1 MKINIIGSDAER
13 RAGLKT
19 LLHRIAR
26 QAQFTEA
33 KDWRQ
38 SRSALKRSTPD
49 MIVIDWAPDLRTG
62 DLQTVLDDAPRV
74 PAAVMIDRCGA
85 ALVYALMNAGAMGV
99 IPRALDPI
107 LILRALEMALVG
119 GHYIPAD
126 IVDPELTREI
136 TARRAQEA
144 AKQLHT
150 IRHHATLSPRQ
161 QQIMR
166 CVHMGSTNKMIAK
179 TLGISEGTV
188 KIHLASIFQQLGA
201 TNRAAAVAIYNDV
214 QNSHLEILR
223 GGDEPPPL
231 RVFSGQ
237 PGIIP
242 LRRSRTR
249 YPSLL
254 DNDAAALPI
263 AAEPESSF

>member
-19 LLHRIAR
+19 LLRRIAR
-26 QAQFTEA
+26 QAQFHEA

-38 SRSALKRSTPD
+38 AHSALKRSQPD
-49 MIVIDWAPDLRTG
+49 MIVIDWEPGLRGG
-62 DLQTVLDDAPRV
+62 DLQTLLDEAPRV
-74 PAAVMIDRCGA
+74 PAAIMVDRCGA
-85 ALVYALMNAGAMGV
+85 ALVYSLMSAGAMGV
-99 IPRALDPI
+99 IPRALDPL
-107 LILRALEMALVG
+107 LILRALEMVMAG

-126 IVDPELTREI
+126 VVDPELTRELA
-136 TARRAQEA
+136 ARRAQES
-144 AKQLHT
+144 AKPSIRL
-150 IRHHATLSPRQ
+150 RHHPTLSPRQ

-201 TNRAAAVAIYNDV
+201 TNRAAAVAIYNGV
-214 QNSHLEILR
+214 QTAHLEILR
-223 GGDEPPPL
+223 SSTSK
-231 RVFSGQ
+231 RVRVV
-237 PGIIP
+237 PGESCIVP
-242 LRRSRTR
+242 LRRRQMR

-254 DNDAAALPI
+254 EDDAEALPM
-263 AAEPESSF
+263 AAEPDSSSF

>member
-13 RAGLKT
+13 RAGLRT
-19 LLHRIAR
+19 LLRRIAR
-26 QAQFTEA
+26 QALFADSKE
-33 KDWRQ
+33 WRHA
-38 SRSALKRSTPD
+38 RSALRLSTPD
-49 MIVIDWAPDLRTG
+49 MIVIDWAPDLRIG
-62 DLQTVLDDAPRV
+62 DLQTVLDEVPRV
-74 PAAVMIDRCGA
+74 PAAVMIDRCSA
-85 ALVYALMNAGAMGV
+85 ALVYSLMNAGVMGV

-107 LILRALEMALVG
+107 LILRALEMVLIG

-136 TARRAQEA
+136 TARRALEA
-144 AKQLHT
+144 ANQFHT
-150 IRHHATLSPRQ
+150 SRHHSTLSPRQ

-242 LRRSRTR
+242 LRRPRR
-249 YPSLL
+249 HYPSLL
-254 DNDAAALPI
+254 DDAAALPI

>member
-19 LLHRIAR
+19 LLRRIAR

-38 SRSALKRSTPD
+38 ARSALKRSTPD
-49 MIVIDWAPDLRTG
+49 MIVIDWTPDLRIG
-62 DLQTVLDDAPRV
+62 DLQILLDGAPRV
-74 PAAVMIDRCGA
+74 PAAIMLDRCGA
-85 ALVYALMNAGAMGV
+85 AQVYALMSAGAMGV
-99 IPRALDPI
+99 IPRTLDPI
-107 LILRALEMALVG
+107 LILRALEMVLVG
-119 GHYIPAD
+119 GHYIPPD
-126 IVDPELTREI
+126 VVDPELTLELA
-136 TARRAQEA
+136 ARRIRNA
-144 AKQLHT
+144 AALPYKMRLHP
-150 IRHHATLSPRQ
+150 TLSPRQ

-201 TNRAAAVAIYNDV
+201 TNRAAAVAIYNNV
-214 QNSHLEILR
+214 QNTHLEILR
-223 GGDEPPPL
+223 SGNEQAV
-231 RVFSGQ
+231 RVVRGQ
-237 PGIIP
+237 PGVIP
-242 LRRSRTR
+242 LRPRRTR

-263 AAEPESSF
+263 AAEPESTF

>member
-1 MKINIIGSDAER
+1 MIINIIGSDAER

-19 LLHRIAR
+19 LLRRVAR
-26 QAQFTEA
+26 QAQFIEA

-38 SRSALKRSTPD
+38 ARSALKRSSPD
-49 MIVIDWAPDLRTG
+49 MIVIDWAPELRTG
-62 DLQTVLDDAPRV
+62 DLQILLDDAPDV
-74 PAAVMIDRCGA
+74 PAAIMVDRCGA
-85 ALVYALMNAGAMGV
+85 ALVYALMSVGAMGV

-107 LILRALEMALVG
+107 LILRALEMVLVG
-119 GHYIPAD
+119 GHYIPPD
-126 IVDPELTREI
+126 VVDPELTLEL
-136 TARRAQEA
+136 TTRRIRNS
-144 AKQLHT
+144 AKLPK
-150 IRHHATLSPRQ
+150 IRHHPTLSPRQ

-201 TNRAAAVAIYNDV
+201 TNRAAAVAIYNGV

-223 GGDEPPPL
+223 SGGEKPV
-231 RVFSGQ
+231 RVVSGQ
-237 PGIIP
+237 PGVIP
-242 LRRSRTR
+242 LRRPRTR

-254 DNDAAALPI
+254 DNDAAALPM
-263 AAEPESSF
+263 AAEPESTF

>member
-19 LLHRIAR
+19 LLRRIAR

-38 SRSALKRSTPD
+38 ARSALKRSKPD

-62 DLQTVLDDAPRV
+62 DLQILLDTAPRV
-74 PAAVMIDRCGA
+74 PAAIMVDRCGA
-85 ALVYALMNAGAMGV
+85 ALVYALISAGAMGV
-99 IPRALDPI
+99 IPRTLEPI
-107 LILRALEMALVG
+107 VILRALEMVLVG
-119 GHYIPAD
+119 GHYIPPD
-126 IVDPELTREI
+126 VVDPALTLELA
-136 TARRAQEA
+136 ARRAQAGSELPPRLR
-144 AKQLHT
+144 LHP
-150 IRHHATLSPRQ
+150 TLSLRQ

-201 TNRAAAVAIYNDV
+201 ANRAAAVAIYNGV

-223 GGDEPPPL
+223 NASENAA
-231 RVFSGQ
+231 RVVSGQ
-237 PGIIP
+237 PGVIP
-242 LRRSRTR
+242 LRRTRTR

-254 DNDAAALPI
+254 DNDAATLPM
-263 AAEPESSF
+263 AAEPESPF

>member
-13 RAGLKT
+13 RAGLRT
-19 LLHRIAR
+19 LLRRIAR
-26 QAQFTEA
+26 QAQFNES

-38 SRSALKRSTPD
+38 AHSLLNRASPD
-49 MIVIDWAPDLRTG
+49 MIVIDWTPDLRAG
-62 DLQTVLDDAPRV
+62 DLQCVLDDAPRV
-74 PAAVMIDRCGA
+74 PAAVMIDRCSA

-99 IPRALDPI
+99 VPRALDPA
-107 LILRALEMALVG
+107 LILRALEMVLVG

-126 IVDPELTREI
+126 IVDPDLTREI
-136 TARRAQEA
+136 AARRAQEVD
-144 AKQLHT
+144 KQLLRV
-150 IRHHATLSPRQ
+150 RHHPTTLSPRQ

-201 TNRAAAVAIYNDV
+201 TNRAAAVAIYNGV
-214 QNSHLEILR
+214 QNPHLAILR
-223 GGDEPPPL
+223 GSEDPPT
-231 RVFSGQ
+231 RVVTGE
-237 PGIIP
+237 PGIVP
-242 LRRSRTR
+242 LRRSRKG

-254 DNDAAALPI
+254 DQDTASLPM